1 MTTKSKLFRIYI
13 CIFLTSFFLLCS
25 ISSSHARGRFIESD
39 FPQDYLN
46 LPAVGSNVVGYMIGE
61 FRDPALDS
69 SSIHLFVRRCEC
81 LRRLAYTSEGFFIT
95 YNEYLTRDEFDGIL
109 PETLVG
115 MIDIDGGIS
124 SALAGESGV
133 IAVIEKVLEYK
144 KEDTRFVA
152 RVSIKFVSEVQAV
165 EAEAH

>member
-1 MTTKSKLFRIYI
+1 MSAKSKSFKIFF
-13 CIFLTSFFLLCS
+13 CIFLTSFFLLCF
-25 ISSSHARGRFIESD
+25 IASSHARGRFIEGD
-39 FPQDYLN
+39 FSQDYLN

-61 FRDPALDS
+61 FKNPTLDS

-81 LRRLAYTSEGFFIT
+81 LRRLAYTSEGVFIT
-95 YNEYLTRDEFDGIL
+95 YDEYLTRDEFDGIL

-115 MIDIDGGIS
+115 MIDFDGEIS

-133 IAVIEKVLEYK
+133 VAVIEKVLEYK